1 MLTNLNRLIVRESTH
16 CPDCLAPCKPNYINN
31 LLYKK
36 YFTAA
41 NFKILINYV
50 INRIL
55 FKLKMNQFIELIKN
69 TNIPQLHKDLI
80 VGTILG
86 DAHFIPSNK
95 GNTATLSF
103 EQGLRNN

>member
-1 MLTNLNRLIVRESTH
+1 
-16 CPDCLAPCKPNYINN
+16 
-31 LLYKK
+31 
-36 YFTAA
+36 
-41 NFKILINYV
+41 
-50 INRIL
+50 
-55 FKLKMNQFIELIKN
+55 MNQFIELIKN